1 MRLIKLTKTAIKPI
15 PHRSSR
21 SQRSFRAITRKY
33 FASEALW
40 EFVIETFLFAIIVAI
55 SAWPI
60 VAAANALNEFLQRTA
75 I

>member
-1 MRLIKLTKTAIKPI
+1 MHLIKLEETVIKPV
-15 PHRSSR
+15 PYRRSR
-21 SQRSFRAITRKY
+21 GQRSFRAITRKY

-40 EFVIETFLFAIIVAI
+40 EFVIETFVFAIIVAI